1 MSTLGVLI
9 VGLVIALGLVG
20 IVVPLLPGGL
30 LVFAAIAVWGVIEGG
45 PWGWGTVGAAA
56 ALYLATV
63 VVKYLWPARQMR
75 AAEVP
80 GWVLVLGAVG
90 GVVGFFVIPVLGLPI
105 GFLLGVFAAEL
116 VLRRDLRRA
125 AVSTWFAV
133 KAVLLSVGVEF
144 TGALLS
150 ALVWLVAVLAG

>member
-1 MSTLGVLI
+1 M
-9 VGLVIALGLVG
+9 
-20 IVVPLLPGGL
+20 LPGGL

-125 AVSTWFAV
+125 VRPPGSR
-133 KAVLLSVGVEF
+133 
-144 TGALLS
+144 
-150 ALVWLVAVLAG
+150 

>member
-63 VVKYLWPARQMR
+63 VVT
-75 AAEVP
+75 
-80 GWVLVLGAVG
+80 G
-90 GVVGFFVIPVLGLPI
+90 GC
-105 GFLLGVFAAEL
+105 
-116 VLRRDLRRA
+116 
-125 AVSTWFAV
+125 
-133 KAVLLSVGVEF
+133 
-144 TGALLS
+144 
-150 ALVWLVAVLAG
+150 AGSR